1 MIEEQRTKSI
11 HNLRTCHYKAIIE
24 ELVEIPKDSF
34 EPNIALFKDL
44 IGLLRDLWDCRN
56 FKANMKTCI
65 LQKSVDAFKKAISL
79 FKILFTYDI
88 WYIRLRNSIEE
99 CLGLSQS
106 DYQSFVEVLRKQSV
120 KCQ

>member
-24 ELVEIPKDSF
+24 ELVKIPKDSF
-34 EPNIALFKDL
+34 KPNIALFKDL
-44 IGLLRDLWDCRN
+44 VGITRDLWECRH

-79 FKILFTYDI
+79 FKILFTYDT
-88 WYIRLRNSIEE
+88 WYIRLRNNIEE

-106 DYQSFVEVLRKQSV
+106 DYQSFVEVLKKQSV